1 MTTLEKAGSTVAADA
16 DPHTRPSP
24 APRTPQGRISGE
36 LKLLAHQIRFEQLSF
51 WRNPQAAFFTF
62 VFPVVIIAIFGA
74 VFGGG
79 GENEFFFGMS
89 GMQYYTPVIA
99 AVSVLGACFSQLA
112 IILSMRRQTGVLKRL
127 RATPLPARV
136 YFVGMLAHCVVVS
149 FFLVALVILVG
160 LLYGVPLPTDWHVIL
175 VTLILGA
182 ASFCALGVGVAA
194 LISNSE
200 AAPAIVQFI
209 QFPLVFLSGS
219 YFPIHSDVLN
229 TIAGVLPV
237 KPFND
242 AMLAPFAQGG
252 GFQWKELGI
261 LLAWGVLG
269 AFIAVRRFRWDPR
282 PE

>member
-1 MTTLEKAGSTVAADA
+1 MTTVE
-16 DPHTRPSP
+16 TRPETTTGTADGRP
-24 APRTPQGRISGE
+24 ARSMKDE
-36 LKLLAHQIRFEQLSF
+36 LLLAAHQIRFEQLSF
-51 WRNPQAAFFTF
+51 WRNPQAAIFTF
-62 VFPVVIIAIFGA
+62 VFPVAIIAIFGA

-79 GENEFFFGMS
+79 GDSDFFFGMS
-89 GMQYYTPVIA
+89 GMEYYTPVIA

-127 RATPLPARV
+127 RATPLPTWV

-149 FFLVALVILVG
+149 FVLVALVIGVG
-160 LLYGVPLPTDWHVIL
+160 WLYGVPLPGNWHVIG
-175 VTLILGA
+175 VSVVLGA
-182 ASFCALGVGVAA
+182 ASFCALGVGIAA

-219 YFPIHSDVLN
+219 YFPIHSDALN
-229 TIAGVLPV
+229 TIAGILPV
-237 KPFND
+237 KPFNE
-242 AMLAPFAQGG
+242 AMLAPIAQGG

-269 AFIAVRRFRWDPR
+269 AIVAVRRFRWDPR